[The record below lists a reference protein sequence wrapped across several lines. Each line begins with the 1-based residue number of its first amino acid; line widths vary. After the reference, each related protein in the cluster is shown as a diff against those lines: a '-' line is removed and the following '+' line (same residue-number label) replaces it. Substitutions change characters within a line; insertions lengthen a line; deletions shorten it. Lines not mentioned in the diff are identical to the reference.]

1 MYLRHPHWVGGGTG
15 ELKTLIVL
23 ISVTLGGVHHVVTR
37 GGLHPLTV
45 PARRELDVDLELC
58 GKSLCI
64 VLL

>member
-1 MYLRHPHWVGGGTG
+1 MDLWHPDGVGGGAG
-15 ELKTLIVL
+15 EGKTLVVL
-23 ISVTLGGVHHVVTR
+23 LPVTLGGVHHVVTG

>member
-23 ISVTLGGVHHVVTR
+23 ISVTLGGVHHVVTG

-45 PARRELDVDLELC
+45 PTRWELDVDLELWR
-58 GKSLCI
+58 KSLI
-64 VLL
+64 